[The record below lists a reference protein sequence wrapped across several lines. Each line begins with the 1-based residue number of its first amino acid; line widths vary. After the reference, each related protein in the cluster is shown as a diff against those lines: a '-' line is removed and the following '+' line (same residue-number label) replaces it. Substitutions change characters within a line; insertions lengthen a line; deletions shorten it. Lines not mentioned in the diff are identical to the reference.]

1 MAEAGSITNLPAEC
15 PHCGQSIFPTEGDLP
30 ENSQDSWHAH
40 SWPAHKERARG
51 RSLRGWDGVRRVLS
65 VRPVAAAQKAEQVVD
80 VEGLAQHLA
89 LRGLPARH
97 QR

>member
-51 RSLRGWDGVRRVLS
+51 RSLRG
-65 VRPVAAAQKAEQVVD
+65 
-80 VEGLAQHLA
+80 
-89 LRGLPARH
+89 
-97 QR
+97 